1 MSNLDMFGA
10 NMDRSVCFVFAIK
23 TFTFCHSSSVPKQS
37 LFKLTERPI
46 RFVRCNKKSSDIVTA
61 ELIGNLAQSRDRF
74 EPITNSL
81 TVSSDDTLEDNV
93 EFSIGTA
100 ILRVVGNLVQS
111 CDHFESTQND
121 KLGIS
126 SHDT

>member
-1 MSNLDMFGA
+1 MIHKKIILLFGIGRLGHTDDNL
-10 NMDRSVCFVFAIK
+10 V
-23 TFTFCHSSSVPKQS
+23 
-37 LFKLTERPI
+37 
-46 RFVRCNKKSSDIVTA
+46 
-61 ELIGNLAQSRDRF
+61 QSRVRF